1 MESYFYPVPNEILL
15 NIFESTK
22 NEHSPGNNAFTGFVV
37 GEEEAVAVLSE
48 IWKIWEIIWFFWMN
62 KSHEYLKTHTSKSQF
77 LLLFGKSYPSLLDL
91 G

>member
-22 NEHSPGNNAFTGFVV
+22 NKHSPGNNAFTGFVV

-48 IWKIWEIIWFFWMN
+48 I
-62 KSHEYLKTHTSKSQF
+62 
-77 LLLFGKSYPSLLDL
+77 
-91 G
+91 